1 MGSRMGLSDIL
12 FSRLWWLEVR
22 GVGGDFKVWWR
33 FRWYGV
39 EVGEGFEV
47 FCETRG
53 VRNGKT

>member
-1 MGSRMGLSDIL
+1 MVGG
-12 FSRLWWLEVR
+12 E
-22 GVGGDFKVWWR
+22 GVGGDFEVWWR

-53 VRNGKT
+53 VRNGKI